1 MALHWKILIAMITGV
16 VWALISENFLF
27 LNSFN
32 TNWLAPFGDI
42 FMSLL
47 KLIAVPL
54 VLFSIIILIY
64 FLPNNYSSKIS
75 ILYLHNLK
83 FSITSLNYFR
93 DFIED
98 LYRIAF

>member
-16 VWALISENFLF
+16 IWALISENLLL

-42 FMSLL
+42 FMRLL

-54 VLFSIIILIY
+54 VLFQL
-64 FLPNNYSSKIS
+64 
-75 ILYLHNLK
+75 
-83 FSITSLNYFR
+83 
-93 DFIED
+93 
-98 LYRIAF
+98 